1 MDLRSSGSQ
10 RNLHPKVLVETPQ
23 LKGYSI
29 DSFGFRR
36 CQRHFGNYSHTGGR
50 SFAFANS
57 TSACTWC
64 HIGEAEASNDFAKA
78 SIRFRP
84 TWDAQWTCDGWHF
97 RFCKRRFSSA
107 IRSWSEIRVCAWRWW
122 TSWSNAGSSLTSS
135 IRTPSQ
141 VHHRA
146 HHHPW
151 RRCSNKRRSWWA
163 PIQPRSPRR
172 CTKRHRWRWILG
184 ALGEIG
190 ASWTKS
196 SSFWRWPPFKLRR
209 TNGLGAGLAS
219 SLICGLGAGEVG
231 GLLPHGDP
239 KHASAEAA
247 EVQRAALSGGERMYP
262 PQERSEGWWERS
274 GIVHRVPGLS
284 CTLGEP
290 NEGIRSAKHP
300 EGAEQ
305 GPLGGEVFHL
315 EGVKSGEAG
324 GESRRKRCPDA
335 SDAGAGGDGQQLA
348 TGTTSI
354 SDRDASKHT
363 EDQEGDHGGASTEQR
378 GAQAAREPTQADL
391 TAVDGGDQ
399 TSKRGRSGEGAE
411 AGEDDADD
419 AAGAR
424 GDEAESSCAK
434 SSPHGSGGGSSRI
447 DLEEVPLRGRPRK
460 VLSEEGRPSAQT
472 MVWPRASLPSLWRR
486 EGWDCVRGGRGGLDP
501 LRECRGQTMGIG
513 AQLKQRGQE
522 PWFKTERG
530 YEEWSPQEGRW
541 RQKEG
546 ELDPCT
552 KQAVRVKVKLSAK
565 KRHVYEWDEGKETSF
580 SRKDRRL
587 LKRSKEGH
595 GWSRKERQDPCRR
608 AVLTA
613 KDERGRS
620 STRTP
625 RKGGTSFDLQTGWDL
640 ADPAHRRQMWRK
652 LKEEKPLV
660 LIVCPPCT
668 AFSPIQELNYIC
680 QTSTRANGHGAQSRA
695 IPSAGGCGDEVAGG
709 TRKICALR
717 APCTNQVVGRR
728 VHQGARRDAQYE
740 HNSVRSVP
748 VWPERGWNRAEPEDH
763 KMDDQHGGTDS
774 LSEQEMQQ
782 AALPHATTRKQQ
794 NTSST
799 AAPQS
804 TLQSHRARHLNT
816 PQQRAQLYTWSLR
829 LRGRWGDGRSSAR
842 ACRRGWRPRIA
853 RRSPWR
859 SRRDR
864 RRQEGGPQSA
874 LRNLS
879 GISERLESEV
889 RWAAKEYRCDV
900 CEAKAQPK
908 AARPTTI
915 PRSFQ
920 PNRVI
925 GVDLFF
931 VNPPGGGNQSLPV
944 LNVVDWGTSYQS
956 VELLT
961 SKRPDAVWE
970 AFNLQSHMAANF
982 RTTWS
987 PRLRCRKGI
996 PRKLH
1001 TECLVHQI
1009 ASKAPWQQGKTER
1022 HGAHF
1027 KALLEKSRSEV
1038 VVTEEEELQ
1047 QLTMEVEQAKNRY
1060 SNRSGF
1066 DPVQRQIGQWPRL
1079 PTSILSDE
1087 AINPSLV

>member
-151 RRCSNKRRSWWA
+151 RRCSKQATKLVGTNPTEEPPPMYEEASVA
-163 PIQPRSPRR
+163 LNPRR
-172 CTKRHRWRWILG
+172 AWRNLSIMDKVVLIL
-184 ALGEIG
+184 ALAAFQTTADEW
-190 ASWTKS
+190 AWSWTRIVSHSAGLEPEKLEDYYRMVIQSTPQLRPLKS
-196 SSFWRWPPFKLRR
+196 KEPPCLAVSACIHPKNDFWRGVV
-209 TNGLGAGLAS
+209 NAQAS
-219 SLICGLGAGEVG
+219 YIVCRAC
-231 GLLPHGDP
+231 
-239 KHASAEAA
+239 HA
-247 EVQRAALSGGERMYP
+247 R
-262 PQERSEGWWERS
+262 
-274 GIVHRVPGLS
+274 
-284 CTLGEP
+284 LGEP

-324 GESRRKRCPDA
+324 GDSRRKRCPDA

-391 TAVDGGDQ
+391 TAADGGDQ

-552 KQAVRVKVKLSAK
+552 KQAVRVKVKPSAK

-595 GWSRKERQDPCRR
+595 GWSRRG
-608 AVLTA
+608 TA
-613 KDERGRS
+613 RS
-620 STRTP
+620 
-625 RKGGTSFDLQTGWDL
+625 
-640 ADPAHRRQMWRK
+640 M
-652 LKEEKPLV
+652 
-660 LIVCPPCT
+660 
-668 AFSPIQELNYIC
+668 
-680 QTSTRANGHGAQSRA
+680 
-695 IPSAGGCGDEVAGG
+695 
-709 TRKICALR
+709 
-717 APCTNQVVGRR
+717 
-728 VHQGARRDAQYE
+728 
-740 HNSVRSVP
+740 
-748 VWPERGWNRAEPEDH
+748 
-763 KMDDQHGGTDS
+763 
-774 LSEQEMQQ
+774 
-782 AALPHATTRKQQ
+782 
-794 NTSST
+794 
-799 AAPQS
+799 
-804 TLQSHRARHLNT
+804 
-816 PQQRAQLYTWSLR
+816 
-829 LRGRWGDGRSSAR
+829 
-842 ACRRGWRPRIA
+842 
-853 RRSPWR
+853 
-859 SRRDR
+859 
-864 RRQEGGPQSA
+864 
-874 LRNLS
+874 
-879 GISERLESEV
+879 
-889 RWAAKEYRCDV
+889 
-900 CEAKAQPK
+900 
-908 AARPTTI
+908 
-915 PRSFQ
+915 
-920 PNRVI
+920 
-925 GVDLFF
+925 
-931 VNPPGGGNQSLPV
+931 
-944 LNVVDWGTSYQS
+944 
-956 VELLT
+956 
-961 SKRPDAVWE
+961 
-970 AFNLQSHMAANF
+970 
-982 RTTWS
+982 
-987 PRLRCRKGI
+987 
-996 PRKLH
+996 
-1001 TECLVHQI
+1001 
-1009 ASKAPWQQGKTER
+1009 
-1022 HGAHF
+1022 
-1027 KALLEKSRSEV
+1027 
-1038 VVTEEEELQ
+1038 
-1047 QLTMEVEQAKNRY
+1047 
-1060 SNRSGF
+1060 
-1066 DPVQRQIGQWPRL
+1066 
-1079 PTSILSDE
+1079 
-1087 AINPSLV
+1087 

>member
-1 MDLRSSGSQ
+1 MDPKEIYIQ
-10 RNLHPKVLVETPQ
+10 RCWWKR
-23 LKGYSI
+23 GSI

-64 HIGEAEASNDFAKA
+64 HIGFAEASNDFAKA

-97 RFCKRRFSSA
+97 RFCKRRFWSA

-135 IRTPSQ
+135 IRKPSQ

-190 ASWTKS
+190 ESSWTKS

-209 TNGLGAGLAS
+209 TNGLGAGLAA

-247 EVQRAALSGGERMYP
+247 EVQRAASSGGERMYP
-262 PQERSEGWWERS
+262 PQERAEGGWERS
-274 GIVHRVPGLS
+274 GIVHRAPGLS

-305 GPLGGEVFHL
+305 GPLGSSQG
-315 EGVKSGEAG
+315 
-324 GESRRKRCPDA
+324 DA
-335 SDAGAGGDGQQLA
+335 STSRGSSLVKQAETAAERDVQMLQMLEPEEMVSNWP

-354 SDRDASKHT
+354 SDRDASKHA

-378 GAQAAREPTQADL
+378 GAQAAREPTQPDL
-391 TAVDGGDQ
+391 TAADGGDQ

-460 VLSEEGRPSAQT
+460 VPSEEGRPPAQT
-472 MVWPRASLPSLWRR
+472 MVWPRASLPSLWRK

-513 AQLKQRGQE
+513 AQSK
-522 PWFKTERG
+522 
-530 YEEWSPQEGRW
+530 EGRN
-541 RQKEG
+541 RGSKPKEAMRSG
-546 ELDPCT
+546 ALKKDDGVKTKESLDPCT

-587 LKRSKEGH
+587 LKRAMDEA
-595 GWSRKERQDPCRR
+595 ERNGKDPCTR

-613 KDERGRS
+613 KGERGRS

-625 RKGGTSFDLQTGWDL
+625 RRNVLWPANWMGLGRPCPQKANVEETQGGEATGVDRVPTMHCVL
-640 ADPAHRRQMWRK
+640 TDP
-652 LKEEKPLV
+652 
-660 LIVCPPCT
+660 
-668 AFSPIQELNYIC
+668 
-680 QTSTRANGHGAQSRA
+680 
-695 IPSAGGCGDEVAGG
+695 
-709 TRKICALR
+709 
-717 APCTNQVVGRR
+717 
-728 VHQGARRDAQYE
+728 
-740 HNSVRSVP
+740 
-748 VWPERGWNRAEPEDH
+748 
-763 KMDDQHGGTDS
+763 
-774 LSEQEMQQ
+774 
-782 AALPHATTRKQQ
+782 
-794 NTSST
+794 
-799 AAPQS
+799 
-804 TLQSHRARHLNT
+804 
-816 PQQRAQLYTWSLR
+816 RAQLYMPNFHQGEWPWCSEQGYTFSWR
-829 LRGRWGDGRSSAR
+829 LRWWSGRWHKEDMCFTSTLHQPSRGKKSAPRSSSRCPIWAQQCAISASMAWTWMEPGWTGRPQDGWPTWRNWFPFWAGDAR
-842 ACRRGWRPRIA
+842 
-853 RRSPWR
+853 S
-859 SRRDR
+859 
-864 RRQEGGPQSA
+864 
-874 LRNLS
+874 
-879 GISERLESEV
+879 
-889 RWAAKEYRCDV
+889 
-900 CEAKAQPK
+900 
-908 AARPTTI
+908 
-915 PRSFQ
+915 
-920 PNRVI
+920 
-925 GVDLFF
+925 
-931 VNPPGGGNQSLPV
+931 
-944 LNVVDWGTSYQS
+944 GTSTRHYKEATEHEQHS
-956 VELLT
+956 STPKHFAET
-961 SKRPDAVWE
+961 SCK
-970 AFNLQSHMAANF
+970 
-982 RTTWS
+982 
-987 PRLRCRKGI
+987 
-996 PRKLH
+996 
-1001 TECLVHQI
+1001 
-1009 ASKAPWQQGKTER
+1009 AS
-1022 HGAHF
+1022 
-1027 KALLEKSRSEV
+1027 
-1038 VVTEEEELQ
+1038 
-1047 QLTMEVEQAKNRY
+1047 
-1060 SNRSGF
+1060 
-1066 DPVQRQIGQWPRL
+1066 
-1079 PTSILSDE
+1079 
-1087 AINPSLV
+1087 